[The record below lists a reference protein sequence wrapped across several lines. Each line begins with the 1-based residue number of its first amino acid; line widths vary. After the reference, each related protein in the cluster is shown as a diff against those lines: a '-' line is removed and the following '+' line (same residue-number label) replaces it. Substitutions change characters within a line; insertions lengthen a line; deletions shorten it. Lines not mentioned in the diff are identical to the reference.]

1 MKRFAPLA
9 VVVCCLSLL
18 ALPLWAAGAKKE
30 EPKKGKTPG
39 VEMAAMATQITGIA
53 ISPLLGVSAVGA
65 WQYFQADTPE
75 AKAALPWFASPS
87 FWLIGL
93 ALVGVCAFKDT
104 IATTLP
110 PGWKKPLD
118 VLETVENKVSGL
130 VAAGAVIPSLVSLGS
145 KLMLES
151 AAVQDGATLNFGGLA
166 MVHIGA
172 ADLSTL
178 LSVLMVPLS
187 IVVFGVVWLASHAI
201 NALILL
207 SPWAPIDTALKA
219 ARTSLLGLVTATAWI
234 DPVVGSFLSLII
246 IVIAYLVAGWAFR
259 LTVFS
264 TVFCWDFL
272 TFRKKRFTPAVDHNW
287 VFAAGKISG
296 VPMRTYGR
304 LVKKPDGGLKFA
316 YCPWHL
322 LPERSVDL
330 PAPAQFFVGQG
341 MFFSMVE
348 GEDATW
354 FFLPPRYRTHEE
366 QLAQAH
372 GFAGVREAGLRKAW
386 GWIRDS
392 LGFGR
397 KQGAPA

>member
-1 MKRFAPLA
+1 MKRHAPLIA
-9 VVVCCLSLL
+9 LLCCLSLL
-18 ALPLWAAGAKKE
+18 ALPLWAADK
-30 EPKKGKTPG
+30 KKGEPSKGRTPG

-65 WQYFQADTPE
+65 WQYFQADTAE

-87 FWLIGL
+87 FWLVGL
-93 ALVGVCAFKDT
+93 LLVGVVAFKDT
-104 IATTLP
+104 IATTVP

-118 VLETVENKVSGL
+118 VLETVENKISGL
-130 VAAGAVIPSLVSLGS
+130 VAAGAVIPSLVTLGS

-151 AAVQDGATLNFGGLA
+151 AAAQHGATVNLGGLA
-166 MVHIGA
+166 MIHIGA
-172 ADLSTL
+172 ADMSTL

-259 LTVFS
+259 LTVFA

-272 TFRKKRFTPAVDHNW
+272 TLRKKRFTPAVDGNW
-287 VFAAGKISG
+287 VFAAGKLPG
-296 VPMRTYGR
+296 VPLRTYGR
-304 LVKKPDGGLKFA
+304 LMRKADGGLSFV
-316 YCPWHL
+316 YSPWHL
-322 LPERSVDL
+322 LPERTADVPDHRRM
-330 PAPAQFFVGQG
+330 AVGQG
-341 MFFSMVE
+341 LFFSMID
-348 GEDATW
+348 GDDATW
-354 FFLPPRYRTHEE
+354 FFLPPRYRTHEA
-366 QLAQAH
+366 QLAQAY

-397 KQGAPA
+397 KAPASA

>member
-1 MKRFAPLA
+1 MKRLLPLVA
-9 VVVCCLSLL
+9 VLSCLSLL
-18 ALPLWAAGAKKE
+18 ALPLWAADKKKE
-30 EPKKGKTPG
+30 EPKQGRTPG
-39 VEMAAMATQITGIA
+39 IEMAAMATQITGIA

-75 AKAALPWFASPS
+75 AKAALPWFANPS
-87 FWLIGL
+87 FWLVGL
-93 ALVGVCAFKDT
+93 LLVGVVAFKDT

-130 VAAGAVIPSLVSLGS
+130 VAAGAVIPSLVTLGS

-151 AAVQDGATLNFGGLA
+151 AAVQQGATLDLGGLA
-166 MVHIGA
+166 MIHLGA
-172 ADLSTL
+172 ADLSLL

-187 IVVFGVVWLASHAI
+187 VAVFAVVWLASHAI

-246 IVIAYLVAGWAFR
+246 VFIAYLVAGWAFR
-259 LTVFS
+259 LTVFA

-272 TFRKKRFTPAVDHNW
+272 TLRKKRFQPAADGNW
-287 VFAAGKISG
+287 VFTAGKLGG

-304 LVKKPDGGLKFA
+304 LVKKPGGGLSFV
-316 YCPWHL
+316 YSPWHL
-322 LPERSVDL
+322 LPERTAEVPDPGRL
-330 PAPAQFFVGQG
+330 AVGQG
-341 MFFSMVE
+341 MFFSMID
-348 GEDATW
+348 GDDATW

-366 QLAQAH
+366 QLVRAY
-372 GFAGVREAGLRKAW
+372 GFTGVREAGLRKAW

-397 KQGAPA
+397 KTAPA

>member
-1 MKRFAPLA
+1 MKRLVPLVA
-9 VVVCCLSLL
+9 VLCCLSPL
-18 ALPLWAAGAKKE
+18 ALPLWAAGKKKE
-30 EPKKGKTPG
+30 EAKGRTPG
-39 VEMAAMATQITGIA
+39 VEMAALATQITGIA

-65 WQYFQADTPE
+65 WQYFRAETPA
-75 AKAALPWFASPS
+75 AKAALPWFANPS
-87 FWLIGL
+87 FWLLGL

-118 VLETVENKVSGL
+118 VLETVENKFSGL
-130 VAAGAVIPSLVSLGS
+130 VAAGAVIPSLVTLGS

-151 AAVQDGATLNFGGLA
+151 TAGTTLSPGGLA
-166 MVHIGA
+166 MIHLGA
-172 ADLSTL
+172 ADLSIL

-187 IVVFGVVWLASHAI
+187 IAVFGVVWLASHAI

-259 LTVFS
+259 LTVFA

-272 TFRKKRFTPAVDHNW
+272 TLRKKWFTPATDGNW
-287 VFAAGKISG
+287 VFAAGKLGG

-304 LVKKPDGGLKFA
+304 LVKKPGGGLDFV
-316 YCPWHL
+316 YSPWHL
-322 LPERSVDL
+322 LPERTAEVPEPGKL
-330 PAPAQFFVGQG
+330 AVGQG
-341 MFFSMVE
+341 LFFSMID
-348 GEDATW
+348 GDDATW

-366 QLAQAH
+366 QLVQVY
-372 GFAGVREAGLRKAW
+372 GFTGVREAGLRKAW

-397 KQGAPA
+397 KTAHTA